1 MKSGP
6 LVLVIEDEAQMLR
19 FLRTSLAAH
28 GYRVIEAKTAEE
40 GLRQATAYNP
50 DLALLDLGLPD
61 QDGLIVI
68 QRLREWSAIPILV
81 ISARGGDEDKLE
93 ALDGG
98 ADDYLTK
105 PFSTVELLA
114 RMRVA
119 QRHAER
125 VGREP
130 ESVIELGE
138 LRLDLARRQVFA
150 RGEEVHL
157 TPIEYKLFSMLM
169 RHAGKV
175 LTHRQLLKEVWGPP
189 YVDQSQYVRVYMG
202 QLRHKLEVDP
212 TRPRYL
218 LTEPNVGYRL
228 KASATT

>member
-6 LVLVIEDEAQMLR
+6 LVLLIEDEAQMLR
-19 FLRTSLAAH
+19 FLRTSLSAH
-28 GYRVIEAKTAEE
+28 GYRAIEAKTAEE
-40 GLRQATAYNP
+40 ALRQATAYNP
-50 DLALLDLGLPD
+50 DLVLLDLGLPD
-61 QDGLIVI
+61 EDGLVVI
-68 QRLREWSAIPILV
+68 ERLREWSTVPIVV
-81 ISARGGDEDKLE
+81 ISARDRDEDKIR

-105 PFSTVELLA
+105 PFSTVELFA

-125 VGREP
+125 VGTEP
-130 ESVIELGE
+130 EAIIDLGE

-157 TPIEYKLFSMLM
+157 TPIEYKLFSVLM

-189 YVDQSQYVRVYMG
+189 YVDQFQYVRVYMG
-202 QLRHKLEVDP
+202 QLRHKLEVDAA
-212 TRPRYL
+212 RPRYL

-228 KASATT
+228 KAEPPA